1 MTGGGPNEVLGCFLC
16 FCLDVCGWL
25 TLAKLIRNRRKTRF
39 SKGKAGTRQNNLRH
53 IVFVNVIYNS
63 RGVYLQQNKS
73 WQAHTCRSA
82 LLVSTRLSASCRR
95 PYHVECTGSLLTS
108 EVKRHRARLVLGWG
122 IAWED
127 LRVLSALSLC

>member
-1 MTGGGPNEVLGCFLC
+1 MLGCFLC

-25 TLAKLIRNRRKTRF
+25 TLAKLIRDRRKTRF

-73 WQAHTCRSA
+73 WQALPSTLHCLCQPGYLLPADGHTMSNA
-82 LLVSTRLSASCRR
+82 
-95 PYHVECTGSLLTS
+95 P
-108 EVKRHRARLVLGWG
+108 
-122 IAWED
+122 D
-127 LRVLSALSLC
+127 LF